1 VYILQPPFD
10 LFDEQFWI
18 TFFRFQISFFSL
30 LSKQIKAGVA
40 NGKQSVTKIGF
51 FKQFVC
57 LKYFV

>member
-1 VYILQPPFD
+1 VYILQPPLICSMSSFG
-10 LFDEQFWI
+10 LLSFGL
-18 TFFRFQISFFSL
+18 RFLCSL